1 MLDFNV
7 AILTVEFHGIPIFA
21 VSFRCLAFL
30 ISPWLPLP
38 DKSSTLFPFILSND
52 MYSAKLS
59 IGSSATLALV

>member
-38 DKSSTLFPFILSND
+38 DKSSTLFPVPTTNPEL
-52 MYSAKLS
+52 AA
-59 IGSSATLALV
+59 AT